1 MSILGLIAAFGG
13 GVFAAAIGGVP
24 AFIMTGVFSIVGAAA
39 YAKKK
44 GVSENGADIVSALA
58 FADDFPPV
66 APEFH
71 QRTHRVRLRNL
82 GTTDKKSSRKI
93 KYKKIPR
100 VHFAEIHRNL

>member
-1 MSILGLIAAFGG
+1 M
-13 GVFAAAIGGVP
+13 
-24 AFIMTGVFSIVGAAA
+24 
-39 YAKKK
+39 
-44 GVSENGADIVSALA
+44 VSAVFLIDIYMYSRSLSARA
-58 FADDFPPV
+58 FVADFPPA

-100 VHFAEIHRNL
+100 VHILKTAQNKKICFAPESASKPTNCYAAALLPQF

>member
-44 GVSENGADIVSALA
+44 G
-58 FADDFPPV
+58 DFRRMVPTLYLHLP
-66 APEFH
+66 A
-71 QRTHRVRLRNL
+71 
-82 GTTDKKSSRKI
+82 
-93 KYKKIPR
+93 
-100 VHFAEIHRNL
+100 